1 MNTEPTQAVWI
12 PGTVVF
18 GPVLPP
24 GHPDLETSGEGGESK
39 QGGLADAPPP
49 PPLRT
54 TFASEAPPADHA
66 PCCSCSLCTTPTIAA
81 LNAHQTLAETRGG
94 GANAT
99 WGAELSRAGDRTVS
113 SSSTTTF
120 PPLPPGRTQASLLR
134 EREQVAILH
143 RNFPMSSAS
152 LSSAAAAATPLALA
166 SDAVRAELR
175 ALGAHALAA
184 TPVIGALTKCCI
196 APAAC
201 GESCRSRASDRTAS
215 SSPDI
220 GTLTA
225 LDDDTCGC
233 ILAFLLPALHVSH
246 STPRGH
252 SASTRCSSCRSAP
265 CRCRRDEIET
275 MRAACRGGR
284 ALVGRTLLPQSAHE
298 RGIRRAFPRL
308 FAAGR
313 PPLTVAE
320 SLALY
325 RGLRQKAIM
334 VALVTELQ
342 VEGPGWGHRPG
353 LAVLKDWNGV
363 TLDEDLGRV
372 EAIDFSERCAG
383 GNMRRLVLPDGI
395 KNLDLHGC
403 PTLKGPIHKLALP
416 EGMQDLNLS
425 YCPKV
430 SGEL

>member
-49 PPLRT
+49 PRT
-54 TFASEAPPADHA
+54 FTSNPPPADHA

-99 WGAELSRAGDRTVS
+99 WAAYGESCRSRASDRTGKAGKGVS
-113 SSSTTTF
+113 SS
-120 PPLPPGRTQASLLR
+120 PDIG
-134 EREQVAILH
+134 
-143 RNFPMSSAS
+143 
-152 LSSAAAAATPLALA
+152 ALA
-166 SDAVRAELR
+166 S
-175 ALGAHALAA
+175 
-184 TPVIGALTKCCI
+184 CCV

-201 GESCRSRASDRTAS
+201 GESCRSRASDRSAS

-233 ILAFLLPALHVSH
+233 ILAFLLPAFHTERDLV
-246 STPRGH
+246 G
-252 SASTRCSSCRSAP
+252 
-265 CRCRRDEIET
+265 DEIET
-275 MRAACRGGR
+275 LRAACRGGR
-284 ALVGRTLLPQSAHE
+284 ALVGRTLLPPSAH
-298 RGIRRAFPRL
+298 GTNDAFPQSLAHAFPRL

-313 PPLTVAE
+313 PPLTIAE

-334 VALVTELQ
+334 MALVTELQ
-342 VEGPGWGHRPG
+342 VDDPGWRGRPRR
-353 LAVLKDWNGV
+353 LVSLKDWNGV
-363 TLDEDLGRV
+363 TLEEDFGRV
-372 EAIDFSERCAG
+372 EAIDFSERCSG

-395 KNLDLHGC
+395 KSLDLHGC
-403 PTLKGPIHKLALP
+403 AKLKGPIHKLALP